1 MGIMSLHRQLTH
13 PEFVEGC
20 FGCKAGTLQWVS
32 MDAHSKNKA
41 NDRELDAYRS
51 ARKQGIQP
59 KSTKMHD
66 ITNAVRAS
74 ETIGRAVKA

>member
-1 MGIMSLHRQLTH
+1 MSLHRHITH

-20 FGCKAGTLQWVS
+20 FGCKASTLQWVS
-32 MDAHSKNKA
+32 MDAQNKNRA

-59 KSTKMHD
+59 RSTKMKD
-66 ITNAVRAS
+66 IDLAVRAS
-74 ETIGRAVKA
+74 EEVGWAVKA

>member
-1 MGIMSLHRQLTH
+1 MSLHRHITH

-20 FGCKAGTLQWVS
+20 FGCKASTLQWVS
-32 MDAHSKNKA
+32 MDAQEKNRA

-59 KSTKMHD
+59 RSTKMKD
-66 ITNAVRAS
+66 IDLAVRAS
-74 ETIGRAVKA
+74 EEVGWAVKA

>member
-1 MGIMSLHRQLTH
+1 MSLHRHITH

-20 FGCKAGTLQWVS
+20 FGCKASTLQWVS
-32 MDAHSKNKA
+32 VDAQNKNRA

-59 KSTKMHD
+59 RSTKMKD
-66 ITNAVRAS
+66 INLAVRAS
-74 ETIGRAVKA
+74 EEVGWAVKA

>member
-1 MGIMSLHRQLTH
+1 MSLHKHITH

-20 FGCKAGTLQWVS
+20 FGCKASTLQWVS
-32 MDAHSKNKA
+32 MDAQNKNRA

-59 KSTKMHD
+59 RSTKMKD
-66 ITNAVRAS
+66 ITLAVRAS
-74 ETIGRAVKA
+74 EEVGRAVKA

>member
-1 MGIMSLHRQLTH
+1 MSLHRHITH

-20 FGCKAGTLQWVS
+20 FGCKASTLQWVS
-32 MDAHSKNKA
+32 MDAQNKNRA

-59 KSTKMHD
+59 RSTKMKD
-66 ITNAVRAS
+66 INLAVRAS
-74 ETIGRAVKA
+74 EEVGWAVKA